1 MPVCSIATS
10 LSEKRPRRQFHLKQQ
25 GTKLVPKFGK
35 EAQPK
40 EQASRPTCSLTLHV
54 LPCCSARAPN
64 FFMGVSDERSA
75 RAITRAERIS
85 GFTTPTSRIRGQS
98 RMP

>member
-64 FFMGVSDERSA
+64 FF
-75 RAITRAERIS
+75 
-85 GFTTPTSRIRGQS
+85 PTLLPQRDAKATEA
-98 RMP
+98 